1 MQHYVLNCD
10 NFFRSTAI
18 KICGQLLFIWWP
30 VIIIYIDSNW
40 NYDFYLL
47 KYTIR
52 RWNEFWKLLKNF
64 GFLVTQ
70 TLTFL
75 WQKLSMEFIVVSE
88 IYIWLNF
95 STENNSMLTMYIGWP
110 CMTVRYF
117 KYDFVED
124 MVSLGMQEK

>member
-1 MQHYVLNCD
+1 M
-10 NFFRSTAI
+10 
-18 KICGQLLFIWWP
+18 
-30 VIIIYIDSNW
+30 
-40 NYDFYLL
+40 
-47 KYTIR
+47 
-52 RWNEFWKLLKNF
+52 
-64 GFLVTQ
+64 TQ

-95 STENNSMLTMYIGWP
+95 STENTSMLTMYIGWP
-110 CMTVRYF
+110 CMTVTYF